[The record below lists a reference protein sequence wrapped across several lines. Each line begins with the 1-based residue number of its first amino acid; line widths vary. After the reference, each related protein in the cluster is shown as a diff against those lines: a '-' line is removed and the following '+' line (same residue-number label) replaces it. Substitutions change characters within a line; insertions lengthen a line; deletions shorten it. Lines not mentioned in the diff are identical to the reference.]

1 VRVGPN
7 DVHNALERTGV
18 EPWFAGDMANL
29 HGMLAQ
35 GYEDLVSDDVRTAIG
50 TSPTTLAE
58 FARDFADRFNG
69 DASRTPGLAR

>member
-1 VRVGPN
+1 
-7 DVHNALERTGV
+7 
-18 EPWFAGDMANL
+18 MANL